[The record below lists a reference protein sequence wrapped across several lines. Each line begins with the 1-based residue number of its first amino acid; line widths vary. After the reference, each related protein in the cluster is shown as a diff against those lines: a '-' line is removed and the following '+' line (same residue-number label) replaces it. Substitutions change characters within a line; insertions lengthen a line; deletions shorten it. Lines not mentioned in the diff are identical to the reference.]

1 MSDQAIGLRE
11 MMQKQKRP
19 LRVIGVASGKG
30 GVGKSNISA
39 NLAVLAARQ
48 GMRVLI
54 IDADLGLANVEVLYG
69 LKPQYHLG
77 HVLEWSMP
85 IQDVLATGPEGVK
98 VLSAGSGVQSLTRL
112 DDAQKLKL
120 VTALEQLEDSVDLVL
135 VDTGAG
141 IGDNVVFFIGATQEA
156 LLVVNPEPTC
166 LTDAYAIVKVL
177 SLQAGVRF
185 FNVIV
190 NCSPNE
196 VQARDIFQK
205 LSNVAAR
212 FLDVKLRYLGWVPRD
227 ENVHRAVMAQRP
239 IVESFP
245 NSPAS
250 RALAQT
256 AHALFSEPPP
266 FNLDGGMKLLWSR
279 LFKDSNEPKQP
290 KLSLSSVAG

>member
-1 MSDQAIGLRE
+1 MDQAIGLRE
-11 MMQKQKRP
+11 MMNTKKRP

-39 NLAVLAARQ
+39 NLAVLAAKQ
-48 GMRVLI
+48 GMRVLV

-69 LKPQYHLG
+69 MKPQYHLG

-85 IQDVLATGPEGVK
+85 IQEVIATGPEGVK
-98 VLSAGSGVQSLTRL
+98 VLPAGSGVQSLTRL

-156 LLVVNPEPTC
+156 LLVVNPEPTS
-166 LTDAYAIVKVL
+166 LTDAYAMVKVL
-177 SLQAGVRF
+177 SLNAGTRF

-190 NCSPNE
+190 NCSPNDG
-196 VQARDIFQK
+196 QAKDIFQK

-227 ENVHRAVMAQRP
+227 ENVHRAVMAQSP
-239 IVESFP
+239 IVLSFP

-250 RALAQT
+250 RALNAT
-256 AHALFSEPPP
+256 AHQLFSEPPP

-279 LFKDSNEPKQP
+279 LFKDSNSTGAAAPSP
-290 KLSLSSVAG
+290 VAG